1 MESTGRII
9 THKGKCYCLCDKC
22 VTKCINKGKAKVL
35 KDAKDY
41 KPTDD
46 TEYQE
51 PEYLKNVPTEYK
63 SLAAFIPAI
72 ALIAAIGIELKRIQK
87 LPEDQRKKAKEQL
100 KERLKK
106 IKEDEEE

>member
-1 MESTGRII
+1 MN
-9 THKGKCYCLCDKC
+9 
-22 VTKCINKGKAKVL
+22 KCINKGKAKVL

-51 PEYLKNVPTEYK
+51 PEYLKDIPTEYK
-63 SLAAFIPAI
+63 SLAAFIPAVV
-72 ALIAAIGIELKRIQK
+72 LIAAIGIELKRIQK
-87 LPEDQRKKAKEQL
+87 LPEDQRKKAKKEL